1 MGIKSLFGFGQA
13 RDKPQDKAADAGYS
27 FLFGRTTSGKPVNE
41 RTAMQTTAV
50 YACVRI
56 LAEAI
61 ASLPLH
67 IYEYQDDGGKKLV
80 HEHPLYFLLHDEPN
94 PEMTSFVF
102 RETLMSHLLIWGNAY
117 AQIIRDGAGRV
128 LGLYPL
134 LPDKVDVQRDD
145 KGNIYY
151 VYSRN
156 SDENPTFKQ
165 YGDIVLK
172 ADDVLHIPGLGFDGL
187 IGYSPIAMA
196 KNAVGMTLACEE
208 YGASFFANGANPGG
222 VLEHPGVLKDPSKV
236 RESWNSVYRGVN
248 NAHKIAVL
256 EEGMKYQQIGIPPEE
271 AQFLETRKFQI
282 NEIARLYRIPPHM
295 VGDLE
300 KSSFSNI
307 EQQSLEFVKYTLDP
321 WVIRWEQSLQKALL
335 LPDEKSKYFI
345 KMNVDGLLRG
355 DYQSRM
361 NGYAVGRQN
370 GWFSANDIREMENM
384 NPIPDEEGGN
394 LYLINGAMTKLADAG
409 AFAKTETQTKEQPD
423 KSEQLPEQENKRKRG
438 KRCSGSFGTGYGMKM
453 RACLTLKGRSF

>member
-13 RDKPQDKAADAGYS
+13 RDKPVDKAADAGYS

-56 LAEAI
+56 LAEAV

-67 IYEYQDDGGKKLV
+67 VYEYQDDGGKKLV
-80 HEHPLYFLLHDEPN
+80 HDHPLYYLLHDEPN

-134 LPDKVDVQRDD
+134 LPDKMDVQRDD

-156 SDENPTFKQ
+156 SDENPMFKE
-165 YGDIVLK
+165 YGNIRLK
-172 ADDVLHIPGLGFDGL
+172 AEDVLHIPGLGFDGL

-236 RESWNSVYRGVN
+236 RESWNSVYRGVS

-271 AQFLETRKFQI
+271 AQFLETRKFQV

-295 VGDLE
+295 VGDLD

-321 WVIRWEQSLQKALL
+321 WVIRWEQSLQRSLL
-335 LPDEKSKYFI
+335 LPGEKGKYFI
-345 KMNVDGLLRG
+345 KLNVDGLLRG

-409 AFAKTETQTKEQPD
+409 VFAKTDTGQQNAPA
-423 KSEQLPEQENKRKRG
+423 QENSGKRG
-438 KRCSGSFGTGYGMKM
+438 KR
-453 RACLTLKGRSF
+453 

>member
-13 RDKPQDKAADAGYS
+13 RDKPVDKAADAGYS

-56 LAEAI
+56 LAEAV

-67 IYEYQDDGGKKLV
+67 VYEYQDDGGKKLV
-80 HEHPLYFLLHDEPN
+80 HDHPLYYLLHDEPN

-134 LPDKVDVQRDD
+134 LPDKMDVQRDD

-156 SDENPTFKQ
+156 SDENPMFKE
-165 YGDIVLK
+165 YGNIKLK
-172 ADDVLHIPGLGFDGL
+172 AEDVLHIPGLGFDGL

-271 AQFLETRKFQI
+271 AQFLETRKFQLD
-282 NEIARLYRIPPHM
+282 EIARLYRIPPHM
-295 VGDLE
+295 IGDLE
-300 KSSFSNI
+300 KSSFNNI
-307 EQQSLEFVKYTLDP
+307 EQQSMEFVKYTLDP
-321 WVIRWEQSLQKALL
+321 WVIRWEQAMQKALF
-335 LPDEKSKYFI
+335 LPEEKKQYFL
-345 KMNVDGLLRG
+345 KFNVNGLMRG
-355 DYQSRM
+355 DYESRM
-361 NGYAVGRQN
+361 TGYSIGRQN
-370 GWFSANDIREMENM
+370 GWLSANDIREMEDM
-384 NPIPDEEGGN
+384 NPVPDEEGGN
-394 LYLINGAMTKLADAG
+394 LYLVNGSMTKLKDAG
-409 AFAKTETQTKEQPD
+409 AFARKGETNET
-423 KSEQLPEQENKRKRG
+423 
-438 KRCSGSFGTGYGMKM
+438 
-453 RACLTLKGRSF
+453 

>member
-13 RDKPQDKAADAGYS
+13 RDKPVDKAADAGYS

-56 LAEAI
+56 LAEVV

-67 IYEYQDDGGKKLV
+67 VYEYQDDGGKKLV
-80 HEHPLYFLLHDEPN
+80 HDHPLYYLLHDEPN

-134 LPDKVDVQRDD
+134 LPDKMEVQRDD

-156 SDENPTFKQ
+156 SDENPTFKE
-165 YGDIVLK
+165 YGNIKLK
-172 ADDVLHIPGLGFDGL
+172 AEDVLHIPGLGFDGL

-236 RESWNSVYRGVN
+236 RESWNSVYRGVS

-271 AQFLETRKFQI
+271 AQFLETRKFQV

-295 VGDLE
+295 VGDLD

-321 WVIRWEQSLQKALL
+321 WVIRWEQSLQRSLL
-335 LPDEKSKYFI
+335 LPGEKGKYFI
-345 KMNVDGLLRG
+345 KLNVDGLLRG

-394 LYLINGAMTKLADAG
+394 LYLVNGAMTKLADAG
-409 AFAKTETQTKEQPD
+409 AFAGADNGGQKEEE
-423 KSEQLPEQENKRKRG
+423 KLPAQENSRKRG
-438 KRCSGSFGTGYGMKM
+438 KR
-453 RACLTLKGRSF
+453 

>member
-102 RETLMSHLLIWGNAY
+102 RETLMSHLLIWRNAY

-438 KRCSGSFGTGYGMKM
+438 KR
-453 RACLTLKGRSF
+453 

>member
-1 MGIKSLFGFGQA
+1 MGIKGLFGFGQA
-13 RDKPQDKAADAGYS
+13 RDKPVDKAADAGYS

-67 IYEYQDDGGKKLV
+67 VYEYQDDGGKKLV
-80 HEHPLYFLLHDEPN
+80 HDHPLYYLLHDEPN

-134 LPDKVDVQRDD
+134 LPDKMDVQRDD

-156 SDENPTFKQ
+156 SDENPMFKE
-165 YGDIVLK
+165 YGNIKLK
-172 ADDVLHIPGLGFDGL
+172 AEDVLHIPGLGFDGL

-236 RESWNSVYRGVN
+236 RESWNSVYRGVS

-295 VGDLE
+295 VGDLD

-321 WVIRWEQSLQKALL
+321 WVIRWEQSLQRSLL
-335 LPDEKSKYFI
+335 LPGEKGKYFI
-345 KMNVDGLLRG
+345 KLNVDGLLRG

-409 AFAKTETQTKEQPD
+409 AFAKTDMGQQNAPA
-423 KSEQLPEQENKRKRG
+423 QENSGKRG
-438 KRCSGSFGTGYGMKM
+438 K
-453 RACLTLKGRSF
+453 

>member
-13 RDKPQDKAADAGYS
+13 RDKPVDKAADAGYS

-56 LAEAI
+56 LAEAV

-67 IYEYQDDGGKKLV
+67 VYEYQDDGGKKLV
-80 HEHPLYFLLHDEPN
+80 HDHPLYYLLHDEPN

-134 LPDKVDVQRDD
+134 LPDKMEVQRDD

-156 SDENPTFKQ
+156 SDENPMFKE
-165 YGDIVLK
+165 YGDIRLK
-172 ADDVLHIPGLGFDGL
+172 AEDVLHIPGLGFDGL

-236 RESWNSVYRGVN
+236 RESWNSVYRGVS

-295 VGDLE
+295 VGDLD

-321 WVIRWEQSLQKALL
+321 WVIRWEQSLQRSLL
-335 LPDEKSKYFI
+335 LPGEKGKYFI
-345 KMNVDGLLRG
+345 KLNVDGLLRG

-394 LYLINGAMTKLADAG
+394 LYLINGAMTKLA
-409 AFAKTETQTKEQPD
+409 AFAKTDTGQQNTPA
-423 KSEQLPEQENKRKRG
+423 QENSGKRG
-438 KRCSGSFGTGYGMKM
+438 KR
-453 RACLTLKGRSF
+453 